1 MTHSEGKILCQER
14 NIRLQSDVAVVLSK
28 YTSSRNNE
36 IKKDTDSLPIVHILD
51 SKLKLKPESVKHK
64 A

>member
-1 MTHSEGKILCQER
+1 
-14 NIRLQSDVAVVLSK
+14 VLSK